1 MVTAQP
7 GKSENEHYP
16 SKKKMLRIVIW
27 YHFWEISAKVK
38 KLPEINTPLKAKEE
52 SLGPIQEVLDQ
63 LEQRLTGN
71 DFICGPDYSL
81 ADCLYTCLLA
91 RLSMIDLLKDQI
103 ANRPNL
109 ATWWGKVQMR
119 PSFKSA
125 GIVAQGI
132 MGTMAKKFCTIL

>member
-1 MVTAQP
+1 MAPFYGDLSQT
-7 GKSENEHYP
+7 N
-16 SKKKMLRIVIW
+16 
-27 YHFWEISAKVK
+27 
-38 KLPEINTPLKAKEE
+38 KLSEINTPLKAKEE
-52 SLGPIQEVLDQ
+52 SLGQIQEVLDQ
-63 LEQRLTGN
+63 LEQRLNGN

-91 RLSMIDLLKDQI
+91 RLSMIDLLKEQI

-109 ATWWGKVQMR
+109 ANWWGKVQVR

>member
-1 MVTAQP
+1 MIPFLGGFSQ
-7 GKSENEHYP
+7 
-16 SKKKMLRIVIW
+16 SKKL
-27 YHFWEISAKVK
+27 S
-38 KLPEINTPLKAKEE
+38 EINTPLKAKEE
-52 SLGPIQEVLDQ
+52 SLGQIQEVLDQ
-63 LEQRLTGN
+63 LEQRLNGN

-91 RLSMIDLLKDQI
+91 RLSMIDLLKEQI

-109 ATWWGKVQMR
+109 AIWWGKVQMR

-125 GIVAQGI
+125 GIVAQGL

>member
-1 MVTAQP
+1 MAPFYGDLSQ
-7 GKSENEHYP
+7 SN
-16 SKKKMLRIVIW
+16 
-27 YHFWEISAKVK
+27 
-38 KLPEINTPLKAKEE
+38 KLSEINTHLKAKDE

-63 LEQRLTGN
+63 LEQRLNGN

-91 RLSMIDLLKDQI
+91 RLSMIDLLKEQI

-109 ATWWGKVQMR
+109 AIWWGKVQMR

-125 GIVAQGI
+125 GIVAQGL